1 MQMNITAIALAIGT
15 VAGMAAGQVL
25 FKLAATRGNVVD
37 ILAAPALWAGLV
49 LYGAVTLMWVLL
61 LRQIDLARAYPF
73 IAFTFIL
80 VPALSV
86 LLLGERVG
94 PYYAL
99 GVALI
104 VAGIM
109 LTIWA

>member
-1 MQMNITAIALAIGT
+1 MNITAIALAVGT

-25 FKLAATRGNVVD
+25 FKLAAARGGVLD

-49 LYGAVTLMWVLL
+49 LYALVTLLWVLL
-61 LRQIDLARAYPF
+61 LREIDLARAYPF

-94 PYYAL
+94 PFYGL

-104 VAGIM
+104 VAGII